1 MTYIQFG
8 VCNLVADR
16 RGDGPENHG
25 AGGLCHDD
33 AGGPHYPGGGGLC
46 HPGGGWPQELLCA
59 GEFIKIHQL
68 YASLSIFFVLFHCF
82 RLLGRSGIDEE
93 LQQDT
98 SFTLV
103 TLEPS
108 LEGSPLPI
116 FKEILATTDHL
127 RKTGNPTISKGG
139 RRITK
144 FGPKAEKERAAVA
157 KSRKKKKERELEVL
171 SRIEALEAENNQLEA
186 NIVGLQEQLAQFG
199 KITAAHLDQQPEAAP
214 LLGMRPY

>member
-1 MTYIQFG
+1 MQTVAEMDPRIMEQAYATMAQDALTTQEEEASATQVG
-8 VCNLVADR
+8 V
-16 RGDGPENHG
+16 GPKSSSV
-25 AGGLCHDD
+25 
-33 AGGPHYPGGGGLC
+33 PVSSSRS
-46 HPGGGWPQELLCA
+46 
-59 GEFIKIHQL
+59 
-68 YASLSIFFVLFHCF
+68 SLSIFFVLFHCF
-82 RLLGRSGIDEE
+82 RLRGRSGIDEE

-157 KSRKKKKERELEVL
+157 KSRNKKKERELEVL
-171 SRIEALEAENNQLEA
+171 SKIQALEAEKIQLEA
-186 NIVGLQEQLAQFG
+186 NIVGLQEQLAQCG